1 MVLSRHTFTAG
12 VFIIATVISGLLLG
26 HASDRWGA
34 SSDALAAEHSL
45 NRPLPN
51 RVGNWRMRKEQTL
64 EQDVLKLL
72 RCKSYLAR
80 VYEHDQTGDLVTITV
95 LVGPA
100 GPLSV
105 HTPEICY
112 SSRDY
117 VISKTRNKYVVDD
130 NSGKHHEFW
139 DVALKARDAETSTQR
154 VLYGWASG
162 DIWNASEHPRFAY
175 AGAPYLYKLQLAARS
190 QDGAQLE
197 GFDMCQDFLRSF
209 LVQLQEN
216 IRSIP

>member
-1 MVLSRHTFTAG
+1 MVLPRHT
-12 VFIIATVISGLLLG
+12 IINGMFLLATVISGFLLG
-26 HASDRWGA
+26 QASDRWGA
-34 SSDALAAEHSL
+34 SSASLAAEQSL
-45 NRPLPN
+45 NRALPN
-51 RVGNWRMRKEQTL
+51 SAGNWRLRKEQTL
-64 EQDVLKLL
+64 DSDVLTLM
-72 RCKSYLAR
+72 RCKSYIAR
-80 VYEHDQTGDLVTITV
+80 VYEHDQTGDLVTVTV

-117 VISKTRNKYVVDD
+117 VVSKTRDKYVVDD

-139 DVALKARDAETSTQR
+139 DVTLKARDSDTSQQR
-154 VLYGWASG
+154 VLYGWAAG
-162 DIWNASEHPRFAY
+162 DTWNASEHPRFEY

-190 QDGAQLE
+190 QDGAQQE

-209 LVQLQEN
+209 LVQCQGSL
-216 IRSIP
+216 RPL